1 MNVVIIGGVAGGVSV
16 ATRLRRLSGDAKI
29 TVYEKGGF
37 ISFAN
42 CGMPYHLSGT
52 IAKREALLLQTPER
66 MKGMYDVDV
75 LCMHEVTAIN
85 RGKKTVTVA
94 GPPGSF
100 EAPYD
105 KLVIATGAAGR
116 PSGIAGIEHYKNVT
130 NLRDMAD
137 LDNLMSYI
145 KDAKKG
151 LVIGSGFI
159 GLEVVENLRMKG
171 IDLTLVELAPA
182 CLPVMDSEYS
192 KAIERILKEH
202 GVTVYTGTKVDAY
215 DKETGLFTLSN
226 GVKDGF
232 DFVVTAAGI
241 VPNSKIAKEAGLEL
255 DPRGYIK
262 VSRDSM
268 QTSDPDIYAAGDVSV
283 IYNRITGQDMTLA
296 LAWHAKRQARIIADH
311 IASGR
316 EAPAPTLTQQTFG
329 GAVGTGITKLFEHV
343 IAKTGFTLAAAK
355 AAGYDAAAIVMHAPD
370 HAAYYPGVTRMALK
384 VVYDKATGQLLGAQ
398 GLGQAGVD
406 KRIDAVATAIKSGWT
421 VYDLA
426 DMEYAYAPP
435 FNGPKDPL
443 NMIGY
448 VAANLDDGLLSLTTF
463 EELPALVDRGAALV
477 DVRYRWEF
485 EQGAIPGSVNIPLD
499 EIVARHGEIPKGVPV
514 VVICVVGQRAY
525 SGQRMLQHF
534 GFEEVY
540 TLEGG
545 TSSYHMFYPEMFKE
559 DAKA

>member
-1 MNVVIIGGVAGGVSV
+1 MNIVIIGGVAGGVSV
-16 ATRLRRLSGDAKI
+16 ATRLRRLSGDARI
-29 TVYEKGGF
+29 TVFEKGEF

-52 IAKREALLLQTPER
+52 IEKREALLLQTPER

-75 LCMHEVTAIN
+75 RCMHEVTAIN
-85 RGKKTVTVA
+85 RDKKTVTVM
-94 GPPGSF
+94 GPAGSF
-100 EAPYD
+100 EEPYD

-116 PSGIAGIEHYKNVT
+116 PSGIAGIENFKNVT

-159 GLEVVENLRMKG
+159 GLEVVENLHMRG
-171 IDLTLVELAPA
+171 IDLTLVELAPG
-182 CLPVMDSEYS
+182 CLPVMDPEYS

-202 GVTVYTGTKVDAY
+202 GITVYTGTKVDSY
-215 DKETGLFTLSN
+215 DKDNNLFTLSN

-241 VPNSKIAKEAGLEL
+241 VPNSKIAAAAGLQL
-255 DPRGYIK
+255 DARGYIK
-262 VSRDSM
+262 VSRETM

-283 IYNRITGQDMTLA
+283 IYSQITGQDMPLA

-311 IASGR
+311 IVCGK
-316 EAPAPTLTQQTFG
+316 EAPAITEQIFG
-329 GAVGTGITKLFEHV
+329 GAIGTGITKLFENV
-343 IAKTGFTLAAAK
+343 IAKTGLTTAGAK
-355 AAGYDAAAIVMHAPD
+355 AAGYDAASIMMHAPD
-370 HAAYYPGVTRMALK
+370 HASYYPGVTRMALK
-384 VVYDKATGQLLGAQ
+384 VIYDKTTGKLLGAQ
-398 GLGQAGVD
+398 GLGQNGVD
-406 KRIDAVATAIKSGWT
+406 KRIDAVATAIKSDWT

-448 VAANLDDGLLSLTTF
+448 VAANRDDGLLVETTF
-463 EELPALVDRGAALV
+463 EKLPELVKGGAVMV
-477 DVRYRWEF
+477 DVRYPWEF
-485 EQGAIPGSVNIPLD
+485 EQVSIPGSINIPLD
-499 EIVARHGEIPKGVPV
+499 QIVYRHGEIPKDKPV
-514 VVICVVGQRAY
+514 VLVCVVGQRAY
-525 SGQRMLQHF
+525 SGQCMLRHY
-534 GFEEVY
+534 GFEETY

-545 TSSYHMFYPEMFKE
+545 VSSYTMFYPEMFAKE
-559 DAKA
+559 KA